1 MPYLLQLLSLI
12 RDAAWDGGGGQEE
25 QIAITIN
32 PWLPTP
38 IVLTCFPQSFFP
50 LSKNKHFP
58 SSLFPETSQPQ
69 LILRRKPPF
78 ILPGENGSQMARNSL
93 NLPQH
98 VSHLPLCL
106 SRSYFIEDA
115 LLPTKPNCLL
125 VLIVHLFLE
134 TSLYWPFPLSYLL
147 QALLYWI
154 FSIRSQTSS
163 S

>member
-1 MPYLLQLLSLI
+1 MPDLLQLLNLI
-12 RDAAWDGGGGQEE
+12 LRDAVWGGGQEE

-32 PWLPTP
+32 KPWLPTP
-38 IVLTCFPQSFFP
+38 IVLTRFPQSFFP

-58 SSLFPETSQPQ
+58 SSLCPETSQPQ

-93 NLPQH
+93 NMSPN
-98 VSHLPLCL
+98 PPIRL

-115 LLPTKPNCLL
+115 LPPNKHNCLL
-125 VLIVHLFLE
+125 VLRVHIFLE
-134 TSLYWPFPLSYLL
+134 TSLYWPFPLAYLL

-154 FSIRSQTSS
+154 FSISSQTSNS
-163 S
+163 